1 VNPLILFFSGLIIG
15 ISLYFFQ
22 RRESRKSAASLKDK
36 NARLE
41 QEKKIVVEFMHNLA
55 VAIGE
60 GVPRKELY
68 QRIAHTAVIT
78 TGAMSACIYE
88 KTKSGRLQ
96 GVAVEGLFPPQRAI
110 KQSKLKEGESRARF
124 LETILTSET
133 LEEGEGIVGQVAKTG
148 KPVLVEDANLDP
160 RVVLHKDDSLKS
172 KSLVYAPLIHDD
184 RCYGV
189 LVVANPTNGSSFS
202 RMDFSLISSLA
213 EQAALA
219 IKNSDAMNLRL
230 EKSRIDSDL
239 HLASEVQELFLTQQ
253 FPAYKGI
260 ELDAQYLPSAQ
271 VGGDFYDFY
280 KLSSTKFGVCVA
292 DVSGKGVPASLLMAI
307 CQTNLRHFVHKSSQ
321 PSVILKNLNQQL
333 EQRIRQDMFIT
344 LFFAIVDTKN
354 KKITYSRAG
363 HEPGLILKA
372 TTDEKNGSMVEEL
385 HGGGMAVGM
394 VPYEIFDEMIED
406 HETNFENGDCLFL
419 YTDGVTEATN
429 DEGTEFGIKN
439 LENFVATNS
448 SLSPKKINRKLI
460 SKLDSFSSTQYER
473 DDITLLTIKK
483 TES

>member
-1 VNPLILFFSGLIIG
+1 MNPLILFFSGLIIG

-22 RRESRKSAASLKDK
+22 RRESRKFAASLKDK

-124 LETILTSET
+124 LETVLTSET

-202 RMDFSLISSLA
+202 QMDFSLISSLA

-239 HLASEVQELFLTQQ
+239 HLASEVQELFLTHQ

-372 TTDEKNGSMVEEL
+372 TTDDKNGSRVEEL
-385 HGGGMAVGM
+385 RGGGMAVGM
-394 VPYEIFDEMIED
+394 VPCEIFDEMIED

-439 LENFVATNS
+439 LENFVTTNS

-460 SKLDSFSSTQYER
+460 SKLDSFSSSQFER

-483 TES
+483 TQS

>member
-1 VNPLILFFSGLIIG
+1 VSPLILFFSGLIIG
-15 ISLYFFQ
+15 ISFYFFQ
-22 RRESRKSAASLKDK
+22 RRESRKLTVSLKDK

-202 RMDFSLISSLA
+202 QMDFSLISSLA

-280 KLSSTKFGVCVA
+280 KLSSTKFGVCIA

-372 TTDEKNGSMVEEL
+372 KTDDMEGSRVEEL

-394 VPYEIFDEMIED
+394 VPCEIFDEMIED
-406 HETNFENGDCLFL
+406 HETNFENGDYLIL

-429 DEGTEFGIKN
+429 DEGLEFGIKN
-439 LENFVATNS
+439 LENFVSTNS
-448 SLSPKKINRKLI
+448 DLSPKKINRKLI
-460 SKLDSFSSTQYER
+460 SKLDSFSSKQFER

-483 TES
+483 T

>member
-1 VNPLILFFSGLIIG
+1 MSPLILFISGLIIG
-15 ISLYFFQ
+15 ISFYFFQ
-22 RRESRKSAASLKDK
+22 RRESRKFAASLKDK

-202 RMDFSLISSLA
+202 QMDFSLISSLA

-271 VGGDFYDFY
+271 VSGDFYDFY
-280 KLSSTKFGVCVA
+280 KLSSTKFGVCIA

-307 CQTNLRHFVHKSSQ
+307 CQTNLRHFVHKSSL

-372 TTDEKNGSMVEEL
+372 KTDDMEGSRVEEL

-394 VPYEIFDEMIED
+394 VPCEIFDEMIED
-406 HETNFENGDCLFL
+406 HETNFENGDYLIL

-429 DEGTEFGIKN
+429 DEGLEFGIKN
-439 LENFVATNS
+439 LENFVSTNS
-448 SLSPKKINRKLI
+448 DLSPKKINRKLI
-460 SKLDSFSSTQYER
+460 SKLDSFSSKQFER

-483 TES
+483 T

>member
-1 VNPLILFFSGLIIG
+1 VSPLILFFSGLIIG
-15 ISLYFFQ
+15 ISFYFFQ
-22 RRESRKSAASLKDK
+22 RRESRKFAASLKDK

-202 RMDFSLISSLA
+202 QMDFSLISSLA

-280 KLSSTKFGVCVA
+280 KLSSTKFGVCIA

-372 TTDEKNGSMVEEL
+372 KTDDKEGSSVEEL

-394 VPYEIFDEMIED
+394 VPCEIFDEMIED
-406 HETNFENGDCLFL
+406 HETNFENGDYLIL

-429 DEGTEFGIKN
+429 DEGMEFGIKN
-439 LENFVATNS
+439 LENFVSTNS
-448 SLSPKKINRKLI
+448 DLSPKKINRKLI
-460 SKLDSFSSTQYER
+460 SKLDSFSSKQFER

-483 TES
+483 T

>member
-1 VNPLILFFSGLIIG
+1 MSPLILFFSGLIIG
-15 ISLYFFQ
+15 ISFYFFQ
-22 RRESRKSAASLKDK
+22 RRESRKFTASLKDK

-202 RMDFSLISSLA
+202 QMDFSLISSLA

-280 KLSSTKFGVCVA
+280 KLSSTKFGVCIA
-292 DVSGKGVPASLLMAI
+292 DVSGKVVPASLLMAI
-307 CQTNLRHFVHKSSQ
+307 CQTNLRHFVNKSSQ

-354 KKITYSRAG
+354 KKITYSMAG
-363 HEPGLILKA
+363 HEPGFILKA
-372 TTDEKNGSMVEEL
+372 KTDDMEGSSVEEL

-394 VPYEIFDEMIED
+394 VPCEIFDEMIED
-406 HETNFENGDCLFL
+406 HETNFENGDYLIL

-429 DEGTEFGIKN
+429 DEGMEFGIKN
-439 LENFVATNS
+439 LENFVSTNS
-448 SLSPKKINRKLI
+448 DLSPKKINRKLI
-460 SKLDSFSSTQYER
+460 SKLDSFSSKQFER

-483 TES
+483 T

>member
-1 VNPLILFFSGLIIG
+1 MNPLILFFSGLTIG

-22 RRESRKSAASLKDK
+22 RRESRKFAASLRDK

-124 LETILTSET
+124 LETVLTSET

-202 RMDFSLISSLA
+202 QMDFSLISSLA

-239 HLASEVQELFLTQQ
+239 HLASEVQELFLTHQ

-372 TTDEKNGSMVEEL
+372 TTDDKNGSRVEEL
-385 HGGGMAVGM
+385 RGGGMAVGM
-394 VPYEIFDEMIED
+394 VPCEIFDEMIED

-439 LENFVATNS
+439 LENFVTTNS

-460 SKLDSFSSTQYER
+460 SKLDSFSSSQFER

-483 TES
+483 TQS

>member
-1 VNPLILFFSGLIIG
+1 MSPLILFISGMIIG
-15 ISLYFFQ
+15 ISFYFFQ
-22 RRESRKSAASLKDK
+22 RRESRKFAASLKDK

-202 RMDFSLISSLA
+202 QMDFSLISSLA

-280 KLSSTKFGVCVA
+280 KLSSTKFGVCIA

-372 TTDEKNGSMVEEL
+372 KTDDKEGSSVEEL

-394 VPYEIFDEMIED
+394 VPCEIFDEMIED
-406 HETNFENGDCLFL
+406 HETNFENGDYLIL

-429 DEGTEFGIKN
+429 DEGMEFGIKN
-439 LENFVATNS
+439 LENFVSTNS
-448 SLSPKKINRKLI
+448 DLSPKKINRKLI
-460 SKLDSFSSTQYER
+460 SKLDSFSSKQFER

-483 TES
+483 T

>member
-1 VNPLILFFSGLIIG
+1 MSPLILFFSGLIIG
-15 ISLYFFQ
+15 ISFYFFQ
-22 RRESRKSAASLKDK
+22 RRESRKFTASLKDK

-202 RMDFSLISSLA
+202 QMDFSLISSLA

-280 KLSSTKFGVCVA
+280 KLSSTKFGVCIA

-307 CQTNLRHFVHKSSQ
+307 CQTNLRHYVHKSNQ

-372 TTDEKNGSMVEEL
+372 KTDDMEGSRVEEL

-394 VPYEIFDEMIED
+394 VPCEIFDEMIED
-406 HETNFENGDCLFL
+406 HETNFENGDYLIL

-429 DEGTEFGIKN
+429 DEGLEFGIKN
-439 LENFVATNS
+439 LENFVSTNS
-448 SLSPKKINRKLI
+448 DLSPKKINRKLI
-460 SKLDSFSSTQYER
+460 SKLDSFSSKQFER

-483 TES
+483 T

>member
-1 VNPLILFFSGLIIG
+1 MNPLILFFSGLIIG

-124 LETILTSET
+124 LETVLTSET

-202 RMDFSLISSLA
+202 QMDFSLISSLA

-239 HLASEVQELFLTQQ
+239 HLASEVQELFLTHQ

-321 PSVILKNLNQQL
+321 PSIILKNLNQQL

-372 TTDEKNGSMVEEL
+372 TTDDKNGSRVEEL
-385 HGGGMAVGM
+385 RGGGMAVGM
-394 VPYEIFDEMIED
+394 VPCEIFDEMIED

-439 LENFVATNS
+439 LENFVTTNS

-460 SKLDSFSSTQYER
+460 SKLDSFSSTQFER

-483 TES
+483 TQS

>member
-1 VNPLILFFSGLIIG
+1 MNPLILFFSGLIIG

-124 LETILTSET
+124 LETVLTSET

-202 RMDFSLISSLA
+202 QMDFSLISSLA

-239 HLASEVQELFLTQQ
+239 HLASEVQELFLTHQ

-372 TTDEKNGSMVEEL
+372 TTDDKNGSRVEEL
-385 HGGGMAVGM
+385 RGGGMAVGM
-394 VPYEIFDEMIED
+394 VPCEIFDEMIED

-439 LENFVATNS
+439 LENFVTTNS

-460 SKLDSFSSTQYER
+460 SKLDSFSSSQFER

-483 TES
+483 THS

>member
-1 VNPLILFFSGLIIG
+1 
-15 ISLYFFQ
+15 
-22 RRESRKSAASLKDK
+22 
-36 NARLE
+36 
-41 QEKKIVVEFMHNLA
+41 M
-55 VAIGE
+55 
-60 GVPRKELY
+60 
-68 QRIAHTAVIT
+68 
-78 TGAMSACIYE
+78 
-88 KTKSGRLQ
+88 
-96 GVAVEGLFPPQRAI
+96 
-110 KQSKLKEGESRARF
+110 
-124 LETILTSET
+124 
-133 LEEGEGIVGQVAKTG
+133 
-148 KPVLVEDANLDP
+148 VEDANLDP

-202 RMDFSLISSLA
+202 QMDFSLISSLA

-239 HLASEVQELFLTQQ
+239 HLASEVQELFLTHQ

-372 TTDEKNGSMVEEL
+372 TTDDKNGSRVEEL
-385 HGGGMAVGM
+385 RGGGMAVGM
-394 VPYEIFDEMIED
+394 VPCEIFDEMIED

-439 LENFVATNS
+439 LENFVTTNS

-460 SKLDSFSSTQYER
+460 SKLDSFSSSQFER

-483 TES
+483 TQS

>member
-1 VNPLILFFSGLIIG
+1 MNPLILFFSGLIIG

-124 LETILTSET
+124 LETVLTSET

-202 RMDFSLISSLA
+202 QMDFSLISSLA

-239 HLASEVQELFLTQQ
+239 HLASEVQELFLTHQ

-344 LFFAIVDTKN
+344 LFFAIIDTKN

-372 TTDEKNGSMVEEL
+372 TTDDKNGSRVEEL
-385 HGGGMAVGM
+385 RGGGMAVGM
-394 VPYEIFDEMIED
+394 VPCEIFDEMIED

-439 LENFVATNS
+439 LENFVTTNS

-460 SKLDSFSSTQYER
+460 SKLDSFSSSQFER

-483 TES
+483 TQS

>member
-1 VNPLILFFSGLIIG
+1 MNPLILFFSGLIIG

-202 RMDFSLISSLA
+202 QMDFSLISSLA

-239 HLASEVQELFLTQQ
+239 HLASEVQELFLTHQ

-372 TTDEKNGSMVEEL
+372 TTDDKNGSRVEEL
-385 HGGGMAVGM
+385 RGGGMAVGM
-394 VPYEIFDEMIED
+394 VPCEIFDEMIED

-439 LENFVATNS
+439 LENFVTTNS

-460 SKLDSFSSTQYER
+460 SKLDSFSSSQFER

-483 TES
+483 TQS

>member
-1 VNPLILFFSGLIIG
+1 VSPLILFISGLIIG
-15 ISLYFFQ
+15 ISFYFFQ
-22 RRESRKSAASLKDK
+22 RRESRKLTVSLKDK

-202 RMDFSLISSLA
+202 QMDFSLISSLA

-280 KLSSTKFGVCVA
+280 KLSSTKFGVCIA

-307 CQTNLRHFVHKSSQ
+307 CQTNLRHFVNKSSQ

-372 TTDEKNGSMVEEL
+372 KTDDKEGSSVEEL

-394 VPYEIFDEMIED
+394 VPCEIFDEMIED
-406 HETNFENGDCLFL
+406 HETNFENGDCLIL

-429 DEGTEFGIKN
+429 DEGLEFGIKN
-439 LENFVATNS
+439 LENFVSTNS
-448 SLSPKKINRKLI
+448 DLSPKKINRKLI
-460 SKLDSFSSTQYER
+460 SKLDSFSSKQFER

-483 TES
+483 T

>member
-1 VNPLILFFSGLIIG
+1 MNPLILFFSGLIIG

-148 KPVLVEDANLDP
+148 KPVLVKDANLDP

-202 RMDFSLISSLA
+202 QMDFSLISSLA

-253 FPAYKGI
+253 FPTYKGI

-307 CQTNLRHFVHKSSQ
+307 CQTNLRHFVHKSNQ

-363 HEPGLILKA
+363 HEPALILKA
-372 TTDEKNGSMVEEL
+372 TTDDQNGSRVEEL

-394 VPYEIFDEMIED
+394 VPCEIFDEMIED

-439 LENFVATNS
+439 LENFVNTNS

-460 SKLDSFSSTQYER
+460 SKLDSFSSTQFER
-473 DDITLLTIKK
+473 DDITLFTIKK
-483 TES
+483 TQS

>member
-1 VNPLILFFSGLIIG
+1 MSPLILFISGMIIG
-15 ISLYFFQ
+15 ISFYFFQ
-22 RRESRKSAASLKDK
+22 RRESRKFAASLKDK

-202 RMDFSLISSLA
+202 QMDFSLISSLA

-280 KLSSTKFGVCVA
+280 KLSSTKFGVCIA

-372 TTDEKNGSMVEEL
+372 KTDDKEGSSVEEL

-394 VPYEIFDEMIED
+394 VPCEIFDEMIED
-406 HETNFENGDCLFL
+406 HETNFENGDCLIL

-429 DEGTEFGIKN
+429 DEGLEFGIKN
-439 LENFVATNS
+439 LENFVSTNS
-448 SLSPKKINRKLI
+448 DLSPKKINRKLI
-460 SKLDSFSSTQYER
+460 SKLDSFSSKQFER

-483 TES
+483 T